1 MPKLENLF
9 SPVRINRLELKNRAV
24 MPAMGTGYAGT
35 DGKATKRL
43 LAYLSRRARGGVGLI
58 ATEICAVDTRGKGSP
73 AQLGAWSDEL
83 MESLASI
90 TQAIHAEDGRVALQL
105 YHAGRETLE
114 AFTGAIPESPS
125 GIPSP
130 TLMQPCEEMSALR
143 IAEVID
149 GFAKAAG
156 RAVEAGFDAVEVHGA
171 HGYLVNQFLSPFSN
185 QRNDD
190 YGGSDE
196 NRARFALAVASAI
209 RQTVGPD
216 FPIIFRVSADELIR
230 DGYGLSFMEW
240 LAPRL
245 VEAGADCIHAS
256 VGVYTTPGN
265 LTIASMDTEP
275 GFNLGR
281 ARAIKQLITVPVIGV
296 GRIHDPTLADEAI
309 ARGDADLI
317 SFGRQHLADPD
328 FLLKARHGNHDDIRR
343 GLACNQG
350 CIELLINDFKADTC
364 TINPEC
370 GQEYKGPPVP
380 AEKPMRIWVI
390 GGGPAGLSAALTAAE
405 RGHRVELLEREGEL
419 GGQLRPASR
428 PPNKKPLYD
437 WMEWAKRG
445 LERAGVPIRLNSEVT
460 GDLLKSKRPDH
471 VILASGALP
480 AVPPIPGIDGDNV
493 FDARDVLLGTVELKD
508 SAVVLGAGLVGM
520 ETADYLISRG
530 LTVALLEM
538 SPTPPIGKQR
548 AHEYWLN
555 RRLDESTG
563 QLLLD
568 STVVRIEP
576 DAVVYRRDN
585 REHRLEPAPMVVTA
599 LGACSEKELKSVL
612 DAAAIP
618 YTVVGDADEPRRLL
632 EAVYEG
638 YSAGLEI

>member
-1 MPKLENLF
+1 MPRLENLF
-9 SPVRINRLELKNRAV
+9 SPVRINGLELKNRAV

-35 DGKATKRL
+35 DGKATERL

-58 ATEICAVDTRGKGSP
+58 VTEICAVDTRGKSSP

-83 MESLASI
+83 IESLASI
-90 TQAIHAEDGRVALQL
+90 TQAIHAEDGKAALQL

-114 AFTGAIPESPS
+114 AFTGAMPESPS

-149 GFAKAAG
+149 GYAKAAG

-171 HGYLVNQFLSPFSN
+171 HGYLINQFLSPFSN

-196 NRARFALAVASAI
+196 DRARFALAIASAI

-230 DGYGLSFMEW
+230 GGYDLSFMEW

-256 VGVYTTPGN
+256 VGVSTTPGN

-275 GFNLGR
+275 GFNLVR
-281 ARAIKQLITVPVIGV
+281 ARAIRQASGVPVIGV
-296 GRIHDPTLADEAI
+296 GRINDPALADEAI

-328 FLLKARHGNHDDIRR
+328 FLLKARRGEEEEIRR
-343 GLACNQG
+343 CLACNQG
-350 CIELLINDFKADTC
+350 CIERLIYEFKTVTC

-370 GQEYKGPPVP
+370 GKEYKGPPVP
-380 AEKPMRIWVI
+380 AEKPMRVWVT

-405 RGHRVELLEREGEL
+405 RGHKIELFERDGEL
-419 GGQLRPASR
+419 GGQLRSASR

-437 WMEWAKRG
+437 WVEWAKRR
-445 LERAGVPIRLNSEVT
+445 LDRATVVIRLNSEVT
-460 GDLLKSKRPDH
+460 GDLLRSENPDH
-471 VILASGALP
+471 VILATGALP
-480 AVPPIPGIDGDNV
+480 AVPPIPGIEGGNV
-493 FDARDVLLGTVELKD
+493 FDARQVLLGGVELKD
-508 SAVVLGAGLVGM
+508 GAVVLGAGYVGM
-520 ETADYLISRG
+520 ETADYLTSRG
-530 LTVALLEM
+530 VKVTVLEM
-538 SPTPPIGKQR
+538 SPTPPVGNQR
-548 AHEYWLN
+548 AHDYWLN
-555 RRLDESTG
+555 RRLKESGG

-568 STVVRIEP
+568 STVVGIEP
-576 DAVVYRRDN
+576 DAVVYRQGDE
-585 REHRLEPAPMVVTA
+585 EHRLEPAPMVVTA
-599 LGACSEKELKSVL
+599 MGASPEIELKSVL

-618 YTVVGDADEPRRLL
+618 YTVVGDADNPRRLL
-632 EAVYEG
+632 EAVFEG
-638 YSAGLEI
+638 YAAGLEI